1 MDVPMG
7 IYLAFLASEELL
19 NFLNSGRADG
29 LIYGFDLKTW
39 NLLILALG
47 TRVTGLRLYINTYD
61 TAVVALHTKSLNCR
75 DGRESEEMPNGR
87 PPPLPKGKLYV

>member
-47 TRVTGLRLYINTYD
+47 TTVTGLRLYIKY
-61 TAVVALHTKSLNCR
+61 L
-75 DGRESEEMPNGR
+75 
-87 PPPLPKGKLYV
+87 